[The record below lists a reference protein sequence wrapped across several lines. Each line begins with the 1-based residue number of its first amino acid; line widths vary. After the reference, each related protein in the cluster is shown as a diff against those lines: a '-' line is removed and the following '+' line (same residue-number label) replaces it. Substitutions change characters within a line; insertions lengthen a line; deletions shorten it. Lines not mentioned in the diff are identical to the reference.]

1 MAQDILT
8 KDKPLDGK
16 DLLERGQKWLERIE
30 SAEKREKDWMDDAE
44 GAETAYAARH
54 NATRGKVPD
63 FNIIHSNVETIVP
76 AIYNSTAVAD
86 IRSRNTLADPEAPP
100 QPQPGPNGEPPN
112 QQAVQQFRIAQ
123 MQYQA
128 QVARVKS
135 VKDFATMLE
144 RAITVQIDDNKLD
157 TEVESCAQDSFLGGR
172 GIVRVRI
179 FADDN
184 GERLGFEAVSW
195 RDFRHGP
202 AKRWADV
209 GWMAFRHSMAS
220 EEAER
225 ISDKEVIGAQLAIDP
240 DRRDGDSS
248 DDDIVV
254 WEIWCKGPDGNY
266 VEFVRASDGKILNR
280 KPDPL
285 GLSTFFPIATPVQ
298 PITLT
303 GSLIPTSPVVIYK
316 KLADELDTATRR
328 INAITKGLKTK
339 GAVAGNVA
347 DIEKWAQGDDNSLTV
362 ISDLEALAQTGGI
375 EKAIAWWPIEQAAN
389 VLKQLYAQRE
399 SIKQAIYE
407 ITGISDIVRGASN
420 AGETATAQQIKTQWG
435 SLRIQKMQRQI
446 ERLVRDL
453 FVISAEIIVTKFQ
466 PQTLQL
472 MTGIEITPEIQ
483 EMMSQ
488 RTLANYRI
496 DIESGST
503 VRADVARQRE
513 EHAQFLEG
521 TGAFFTAFAP
531 MVQTDPRAAEP
542 ITELFAAMT
551 SSMNLGKQATDALEK
566 LTSLAKQAAE
576 NPPPNPAEA
585 QLKVEQEKQ
594 QAESQRAEQEH
605 SQKMA
610 LGDQQMKQKAE
621 EHTFRMNELREQR
634 QVEGLR
640 LASQVKR
647 EDHQNK
653 QADEDREFKRT
664 SEAEKHQRELAIA
677 KAPQGS
683 IEEVTE
689 MNDQQ
694 FQMLAESQKMLAEAI
709 AQGNAQIGQGLSELA
724 AAIKAPKQVVRD
736 PKTGRA
742 TGVASIS
749 EAMQ

>member
-1 MAQDILT
+1 MAQEVLT
-8 KDKPLDGK
+8 EDKAIDGK
-16 DLLERGQKWLERIE
+16 KLLERGQKWLERI
-30 SAEKREKDWMDDAE
+30 SLAEKREHDWMDDAE
-44 GAETAYAARH
+44 CAETAYSART
-54 NATRGKVPD
+54 NGQRGKVPD
-63 FNIIHSNVETIVP
+63 FNIVHSNVETIVP
-76 AIYNSTAVAD
+76 AIYNSTAIAD
-86 IRSRNTLADPEAPP
+86 IRSRNTLQEPEEPP
-100 QPQPGPNGEPPN
+100 QPQSGPNGEPPQPMQVQQYQIAMMQFQA
-112 QQAVQQFRIAQ
+112 QQARIKA
-123 MQYQA
+123 
-128 QVARVKS
+128 

-172 GIVRVRI
+172 GIVRVRLY
-179 FADDN
+179 AEET
-184 GERLGFEAVSW
+184 GESLAFEAVSW

-202 AKRWADV
+202 AKRWQDV

-225 ISDKEVIGAQLAIDP
+225 ITDKEVIGAQLAIDP
-240 DRRDGDSS
+240 DRRDGSDQ

-254 WEIWCKGPDGNY
+254 WEVWCKGPDGKY
-266 VEFVRASDGKILNR
+266 VEFVRASDGKILKR
-280 KPDPL
+280 MEDPL
-285 GLSTFFPIATPVQ
+285 GLTNFFPIATPVQ

-303 GSLIPTSPVVIYK
+303 GSLTPTSPVVIYK
-316 KLADELDTATRR
+316 KLADELDLATKR
-328 INAITKGLKTK
+328 INAVTKALKVK
-339 GAVAGNVA
+339 GAVVGNAQDIQNWAAG
-347 DIEKWAQGDDNSLTV
+347 EDNSLTV
-362 ISDLEALAQTGGI
+362 INDLEALAQTGGI

-407 ITGISDIVRGASN
+407 ITGISDIVRGSSN

-435 SLRIQKMQRQI
+435 SLRIQKMQRMI

-521 TGAFFTAFAP
+521 TGAFFNAFAP
-531 MVQTDPRAAEP
+531 LVQSDPRAAEP
-542 ITELFAAMT
+542 VTELFAAMT

-576 NPPPNPAEA
+576 NPPPNPEAEA
-585 QLKVEQEKQ
+585 AKAKQEMETQRVQADAQRADQLHQQKMAEGEQKMAQSAKEHEFKMKEMQGQREVEWMRMAGQVQRENFENTQANAEREFKQKSEQEK
-594 QAESQRAEQEH
+594 H
-605 SQKMA
+605 
-610 LGDQQMKQKAE
+610 
-621 EHTFRMNELREQR
+621 
-634 QVEGLR
+634 
-640 LASQVKR
+640 KR
-647 EDHQNK
+647 EM
-653 QADEDREFKRT
+653 AAMGLPE
-664 SEAEKHQRELAIA
+664 
-677 KAPQGS
+677 GGV
-683 IEEVTE
+683 EEVAT

-694 FQMLAESQKMLAEAI
+694 FKVLTEGQQAMADAL
-709 AQGNAQIGQGLSELA
+709 AQGQQQIAQGLSELA
-724 AAIKAPKQVVRD
+724 QAIKAPKQVVRD

-742 TGVASIS
+742 TGVASI
-749 EAMQ
+749 Q

>member
-1 MAQDILT
+1 MAQEVLT
-8 KDKPLDGK
+8 KDQPIDGQG
-16 DLLERGQKWLERIE
+16 LLERGQKWLERIE

-44 GAETAYAARH
+44 CAETAYSARS
-54 NATRGKVPD
+54 NASRGKVPD
-63 FNIIHSNVETIVP
+63 FNIVHSNVETIVP

-86 IRSRNTLADPEAPP
+86 IRSRNTLQDPDEPP
-100 QPQPGPNGEPPN
+100 QPQPGPNGEPPQ
-112 QQAVQQFRIAQ
+112 QQAMQQYQIAM

-128 QVARVKS
+128 QVGQVKS
-135 VKDFATMLE
+135 VRDFATMLE
-144 RAITVQIDDNKLD
+144 QAITVQIDDNKLD
-157 TEVESCAQDSFLGGR
+157 TEVESCAQDSFLSGR
-172 GIVRVRI
+172 GIVRVRL
-179 FADDN
+179 FADDS
-184 GERLGFEAVSW
+184 GERLGYEAVSW

-225 ISDKEVIGAQLAIDP
+225 ISDKEVIGAQLAIEP
-240 DRRDGDSS
+240 DRRDGDNS

-254 WEIWCKGPDGNY
+254 WEIWCKGPDGKY
-266 VEFVRASDGKILNR
+266 VEFVRASDGTVLNR
-280 KPDPL
+280 MPDPL
-285 GLSTFFPIATPVQ
+285 GLANFFPIATPVQ

-303 GSLIPTSPVVIYK
+303 GSLVPTSPVVIYK
-316 KLADELDTATRR
+316 KLADELDTATKR
-328 INAITKGLKTK
+328 INAITKGLKAK
-339 GAVAGNVA
+339 GAVAGNVQ
-347 DIEKWAQGDDNSLTV
+347 DIEKWAQGEDNSLTV

-407 ITGISDIVRGASN
+407 ITGISDIVRGASQ
-420 AGETATAQQIKTQWG
+420 AGETATAQKIKTQWG
-435 SLRIQKMQRQI
+435 SLRIQKMQRMI

-503 VRADVARQRE
+503 VRADVAHQRE

-551 SSMNLGKQATDALEK
+551 SNMNLGKQATDALEK

-576 NPPPNPAEA
+576 TPPPNPAEA
-585 QLKVEQEKQ
+585 QMKAEQARQE
-594 QAESQRAEQEH
+594 AESQRADQQH
-605 SQKMA
+605 RQKMA
-610 LGDQQMKQKAE
+610 EGDQKMQQSAQ
-621 EHTFRMNELREQR
+621 EHDFKMQQLKEQR

-640 LASQVKR
+640 LASQIKR
-647 EDHQNK
+647 EDFDREQSDK
-653 QADEDREFKRT
+653 DREFQRST
-664 SEAEKHQRELAIA
+664 AQEKHKNDMMKIGLPE
-677 KAPQGS
+677 GGT
-683 IEEVTE
+683 EEVNA
-689 MNDQQ
+689 MNEKQ
-694 FQMLAESQKMLAEAI
+694 FQVLSEGQQQLAEALS
-709 AQGNAQIGQGLSELA
+709 QGQAQIAQGLSELA
-724 AAIKAPKQVVRD
+724 QAIKAPKQVVRD

-742 TGVASIS
+742 TGVASI
-749 EAMQ
+749 Q